1 MAAPFDP
8 LLQHPTRLTVLAF
21 LSACAEAEFGTVRD
35 HCEVSDSVLSKA
47 ATALEQAGYL
57 KVRKGAVGRR
67 PRTWLVA
74 TRAGRRALTEHLA
87 ELQRLVAAAEAAG
100 AATAATV
107 PADTVPADTVPAPT
121 DAAPT
126 DVTPATS

>member
-1 MAAPFDP
+1 MPASFDP

-57 KVRKGAVGRR
+57 KVRKGSAGRR

-74 TRAGRRALTEHLA
+74 TRAGRRALAEHLA

-100 AATAATV
+100 AATEAAA
-107 PADTVPADTVPAPT
+107 PA
-121 DAAPT
+121 DAAPA
-126 DVTPATS
+126 DSVPRDSTPADD

>member
-100 AATAATV
+100 AATAATTATA
-107 PADTVPADTVPAPT
+107 PADTVPPPT

-126 DVTPATS
+126 DVTPAVS